1 MPAKGFV
8 YSLYTPLAMTSEDK
22 YQHQLIDKLI
32 DNEPLLDELL
42 NSSDR
47 GIVFINTDGRI
58 VEWNNAMTAITG
70 YAKEHVNN
78 EIFWHI
84 VLLLLPRAQRT
95 SSFSNFIRE
104 TLANHITRKETRLFD
119 KTVKVTLQ
127 SLGGEVKI
135 VRIQFITIQRKE
147 EQMLG
152 ILVRDTTDEKRL
164 EIKHRDT
171 LKYLDLIF
179 NNQAFAIAVA
189 NRDGNIIKANA
200 KFTQMTGYGEEEAVY
215 LTQKELTHPVDQR
228 KEETLQEQAISRR
241 LDHFNF
247 TKRIIRRDGQIV
259 WVKVTRQLEWNKW
272 NQLDFQISF
281 LEDITRRKIAEEA
294 VVQSESKLRHVTE
307 NASDIIYTIR
317 IDGIVDYIN
326 QSFERLFGYAR
337 DEIIGKSY
345 KHFMHPDEQDLSDV
359 IEDALRKKEAPSL
372 VEHRFVTKDGNT
384 IFLEFQITPLYNQR
398 ELSGVLG
405 IGRDI
410 THRKKE
416 EIKQKAIKKQLE
428 DLVQTQDRLFS
439 IIAHDLKNP
448 FNSLM
453 GFSDLIINNFEA
465 LSQEDIKEIAREI
478 NYSAQVGFSLLQNL
492 LEWSRTQSGELR
504 NNPIKVHLQTAV
516 QDILLIH
523 KNSAEEK
530 QIKFNLSIPEDL
542 HAYVDEHMLQTVLR
556 NLLSNAIKFSFT
568 SGTVRIL
575 AEKYKDKINLRIIDS
590 GIGIAKDVQQ
600 KLFNPAHHFTTRGTS
615 DEKGTGLGLLIS
627 KELIEKWKGILKIES
642 EPGKGTSIT
651 ITLPNVPNPNK
662 NE

>member
-1 MPAKGFV
+1 
-8 YSLYTPLAMTSEDK
+8 MTSEDK

-95 SSFSNFIRE
+95 SSFSNFIKE

-189 NRDGNIIKANA
+189 NRDGNIVKANA
-200 KFTQMTGYGEEEAVY
+200 KFTQMTGYAEEEAVY

-359 IEDALRKKEAPSL
+359 IEDALRRKEAPSL

-568 SGTVRIL
+568 GGTVRIL
-575 AEKYKDKINLRIIDS
+575 AEKYKDKINLKIIDS

-627 KELIEKWKGILKIES
+627 KELIGKWKGILKMES

>member
-1 MPAKGFV
+1 
-8 YSLYTPLAMTSEDK
+8 MTSEDK

-95 SSFSNFIRE
+95 SSFSNFIKE

-189 NRDGNIIKANA
+189 NRDGNIVKANA

-359 IEDALRKKEAPSL
+359 IEDALRRKEAPSL

-568 SGTVRIL
+568 GGTVRIL
-575 AEKYKDKINLRIIDS
+575 AEKYKDKINLKIIDS

-627 KELIEKWKGILKIES
+627 KELIGKWKGILKMES